1 MKKIIFCAAAALSLF
16 TLFGCNNRAEMQ
28 TLAPTSAA
36 ELKPMQQSWKGVL
49 PCADCE
55 GIETALFLEKD
66 GTWVMNQRYLGAKGQ
81 AVFAAYGT
89 WARTA
94 DKLVLT
100 DSEGEKTYFRAR
112 GEALEMLDREGNPI
126 ESSLNYRLDPVSDPL
141 PKTPMTMTGM
151 YQHNASAATFTDCA
165 TGRETNVENHAAM
178 AHDYQSAG
186 GVSQKPVLLVVEAH
200 FTMTVDP
207 ASGAVQ
213 KRLVADRKVAFK
225 PGKDCDH
232 P

>member
-16 TLFGCNNRAEMQ
+16 SLFGCHNRAEMQ
-28 TLAPTSAA
+28 TLVPASAA

-66 GTWVMNQRYLGAKGQ
+66 GTWVMNQRYQGAKGQ
-81 AVFAAYGT
+81 AVFASYGT

-100 DSEGEKTYFRAR
+100 DSQGDKHYFRAR
-112 GEALEMLDREGNPI
+112 GEALEMLDTEGHAI
-126 ESSLNYRLDPVSDPL
+126 ESSLNYRLEPARDPL
-141 PKTPMTMTGM
+141 PVTPMTMTGM
-151 YQHNASAATFTDCA
+151 YQQNANAVTFTDCA
-165 TGRETNVENHAAM
+165 TGRQSGVANHATL
-178 AHDYQSAG
+178 AHDDQLARAIREKS
-186 GVSQKPVLLVVEAH
+186 VLLVVEAH
-200 FTMTVDP
+200 FSMTVDP
-207 ASGAVQ
+207 ANGTVQ
-213 KRLVADRKVAFK
+213 KQLVADRKVAFK
-225 PGKDCDH
+225 PGKDCDN

>member
-1 MKKIIFCAAAALSLF
+1 MSLF
-16 TLFGCNNRAEMQ
+16 SLLGCNNRAEMQ

-66 GTWVMNQRYLGAKGQ
+66 GTWVMNQHYQGAKGQ
-81 AVFAAYGT
+81 AEFASYGT

-100 DSEGEKTYFRAR
+100 DSEGDKHYFRAR
-112 GEALEMLDREGNPI
+112 GEALEMLDTEGHAI
-126 ESSLNYRLDPVSDPL
+126 ESSLNYRLEPVSDPL
-141 PKTPMTMTGM
+141 PVTPMTMTGM
-151 YQHNASAATFTDCA
+151 YQQDRNAATFTDCA
-165 TGRETNVENHAAM
+165 TGRQSAVANHAVL
-178 AHDYQSAG
+178 AHDDPVARE
-186 GVSQKPVLLVVEAH
+186 KPVLLVVEAH
-200 FTMTVDP
+200 FSMTVDP
-207 ASGAVQ
+207 ANGTAQ

-225 PGKDCDH
+225 PGKDCDN

>member
-1 MKKIIFCAAAALSLF
+1 MSLF
-16 TLFGCNNRAEMQ
+16 SLLGCNNRAEMQ

-66 GTWVMNQRYLGAKGQ
+66 GTWVMNQHYQGAKGQ
-81 AVFAAYGT
+81 AEFASYGT

-100 DSEGEKTYFRAR
+100 DSEGDKHYFRAR
-112 GEALEMLDREGNPI
+112 GEALEMLDTEGHAI
-126 ESSLNYRLDPVSDPL
+126 ESSLNYRLEPVSEPL
-141 PKTPMTMTGM
+141 PVTPMTMTGM
-151 YQHNASAATFTDCA
+151 YQQDRNAATFTDCA
-165 TGRETNVENHAAM
+165 TGRQSAVANHAAL
-178 AHDYQSAG
+178 AHNDP
-186 GVSQKPVLLVVEAH
+186 VVREKPVLLVVEAH
-200 FTMTVDP
+200 FSMTVDP
-207 ASGAVQ
+207 ANGTAQ

-225 PGKDCDH
+225 PGKDCDN

>member
-1 MKKIIFCAAAALSLF
+1 MKKLIFCAAAALSLF
-16 TLFGCNNRAEMQ
+16 ALFGCNNRAEMQ

-66 GTWVMNQRYLGAKGQ
+66 GTWVMNQHYLGAKGQ
-81 AVFAAYGT
+81 AVFASYGT

-100 DSEGEKTYFRAR
+100 DSQGEKNYFRAR

-126 ESSLNYRLDPVSDPL
+126 KSSLNYRLDPVSDPL
-141 PKTPMTMTGM
+141 PQTPMTMTGM
-151 YQHNASAATFTDCA
+151 YQHGANAGTFTDCA
-165 TGRETNVENHAAM
+165 TGRETGVANHAVL
-178 AHDYQSAG
+178 AHDYQRARG
-186 GVSQKPVLLVVEAH
+186 ASQKPVLLVVEAH

-207 ASGAVQ
+207 ANGAVQ

>member
-16 TLFGCNNRAEMQ
+16 SLLGCNNRAEMQ

-66 GTWVMNQRYLGAKGQ
+66 GTWVMNQHYQGAKGQ
-81 AVFAAYGT
+81 AEFASYGT

-94 DKLVLT
+94 DKLVLI
-100 DSEGEKTYFRAR
+100 DSEGDKHYFRAR
-112 GEALEMLDREGNPI
+112 GEALEMLDTEGHAI
-126 ESSLNYRLDPVSDPL
+126 ESSLNYRLEPVSDPL
-141 PKTPMTMTGM
+141 PVTPMTMTGM
-151 YQHNASAATFTDCA
+151 YQQDRNAATFTDCA
-165 TGRETNVENHAAM
+165 TGRQSAVANHAVL
-178 AHDYQSAG
+178 AHDDPF
-186 GVSQKPVLLVVEAH
+186 VREKPVLLVVEAH
-200 FTMTVDP
+200 FSMTVDP
-207 ASGAVQ
+207 ANVTAQ

-225 PGKDCDH
+225 PGKDCDN